1 MSVAG
6 AVAEIRESPSRRL
19 LRRTI
24 ADRRSLIGLAIIV
37 VVVFMATAGSALWPY
52 DPTAADFQRTLL
64 PPNAQNWFGT
74 DELGRDMLARIL
86 AGARVSLLVGAI
98 SVGAALIVGTAI
110 GVVAGF
116 FGGVTDGVLM
126 RLMDVLF
133 AFPSILLALA
143 ITAVLG
149 PSLQN
154 AMLAIAVVYVPVF
167 ARMARSQALV
177 VREMNYVEAMRAMG
191 MDETRIMIKTVLPN
205 ILPPQLVLAS
215 LLFASAIITES
226 YLSFLGLGIQ
236 PPDPSWGNM
245 LKNAIGF
252 LGEAPWMAWFP
263 GMAIF
268 LAVLGFNLCG
278 DGLRDRLDPRDQ

>member
-1 MSVAG
+1 MSVVG

-19 LRRTI
+19 FRRTI
-24 ADRRSLIGLAIIV
+24 TDRRSLIGLAIIV
-37 VVVFMATAGSALWPY
+37 IVVFMATVGSALWPY
-52 DPTAADFQRTLL
+52 DPTTADFQRTLL

-74 DELGRDMLARIL
+74 DELGRDVLARIL

-191 MDETRIMIKTVLPN
+191 MDEIRIMIKTVLPN

-215 LLFASAIITES
+215 LFFASAIITES
-226 YLSFLGLGIQ
+226 YRSVLGLGIQ